1 MGKVLDAEGTA
12 WIECDGLLEVLSN
25 AGFGAVRQ

>member
-25 AGFGAVRQ
+25 ASLSACRQ